1 MYLFWIALCMHTLNV
16 LLPEDLNLFS
26 ENNGDWRK
34 AEAVWTKIQEENVVP
49 REKTLTLLADIL
61 EKNGQVVPFEVPKVI
76 GV

>member
-1 MYLFWIALCMHTLNV
+1 MYLFWITLCMHTLNV

>member
-1 MYLFWIALCMHTLNV
+1 MCFLS
-16 LLPEDLNLFS
+16 EDLNLVS
-26 ENNGDWRK
+26 ENNGDWGK